1 VDPDP
6 DPQHCVHRS
15 EYSYTDSFPL
25 PRSLSRG
32 RDAVI
37 YEDDLMKDRERSF
50 DDVEERERKNKKTK
64 RKKKRK
70 TKTDSDESAAEEESE
85 SKKKKKKHKKE
96 KRRKGRNESEEEE
109 EKSYG
114 KDEEE
119 KKETQQEA
127 AAEQKPAG
135 LVPYDSVE
143 EEEEE
148 KRGKMEPEMPKR
160 EEEVM
165 SETALTKDEEMVAVE
180 PALPHPVAK
189 EPALPHPSP
198 LSSKFKSSFSQIL
211 VEPGLPTLPTLIF
224 DERTAELVAK
234 VSTYLITY
242 RTYMHTCFL
251 LVYLWCSPPWPR

>member
-1 VDPDP
+1 
-6 DPQHCVHRS
+6 
-15 EYSYTDSFPL
+15 
-25 PRSLSRG
+25 LSRG

-50 DDVEERERKNKKTK
+50 DDVEERERKNKKAK

-119 KKETQQEA
+119 KKKTQQEEA
-127 AAEQKPAG
+127 KEQKPAG

-143 EEEEE
+143 EEEDE
-148 KRGKMEPEMPKR
+148 KRGKMEPEMPEK
-160 EEEVM
+160 EEVM
-165 SETALTKDEEMVAVE
+165 SETPLTKDEEMVAVE

-198 LSSKFKSSFSQIL
+198 LSSKFKSSFSQIM

-234 VSTYLITY
+234 VSTHKHFFYIKLMSTSYVYSQFRIWYLLMI
-242 RTYMHTCFL
+242 
-251 LVYLWCSPPWPR
+251 

>member
-1 VDPDP
+1 
-6 DPQHCVHRS
+6 
-15 EYSYTDSFPL
+15 L

-70 TKTDSDESAAEEESE
+70 TKTDSDESAVEEESE

-119 KKETQQEA
+119 KKETQEE

-148 KRGKMEPEMPKR
+148 KRGKTEPEMPKK
-160 EEEVM
+160 EEVM
-165 SETALTKDEEMVAVE
+165 SETVPTKDEETAVLPQP
-180 PALPHPVAK
+180 PAAVAK

-198 LSSKFKSSFSQIL
+198 LSSKFKSSFSQIM

-234 VSTYLITY
+234 VST
-242 RTYMHTCFL
+242 HKHSFFL
-251 LVYLWCSPPWPR
+251 NVYKF